1 MYAHLMQKLN
11 IYDAKHKDELVE
23 YEIPEFIFE
32 MLLFGYAQ
40 LAEHHALYRF
50 AQQNQTT
57 VCHVDDRLYGRTIRE
72 EERERKGDN
81 NNKKKTT
88 TMNTK

>member
-1 MYAHLMQKLN
+1 MQKLN
-11 IYDAKHKDELVE
+11 IHDAKHKDKFVE

-40 LAEHHALYRF
+40 LAEYHTLNRL

-57 VCHVDDRLYGRTIRE
+57 ICHVDDRLHE
-72 EERERKGDN
+72 ENR
-81 NNKKKTT
+81 
-88 TMNTK
+88 